1 MPPSSY
7 VENKN
12 VPLNIGTLEPAQQ
25 GYNNKKPGQPGEP
38 ATLIDLKV
46 YADATKKPNPL
57 AAKQGQLPLQPLM
70 LSSPYFPPQF
80 QTYLSNFM
88 KNFYTPFIYK
98 DYNINIGGPNAD
110 HYQASMLYE
119 DALPSTD
126 IYLSYKSL
134 RERNNLLDYVRS
146 TFIMKTEGEY
156 IDWAGGKSS
165 LNSRLKLIKLSPY
178 GVNIFSNNPY
188 TSLPEDLLLYTSC
201 YPIQYDKEQGNSQ
214 CQKNSV
220 GMNVRIYKLTINSL
234 FVKFPETKHNNEFIK
249 DKKIP
254 SYADIDSIFGTP
266 EQYNIWRDFQYYE
279 FIRNSINR
287 KLISPNFIQSY
298 CYFLNEDANMTFTKN
313 GKTNSMI
320 KPTHNKNDPN
330 ITTIILTE
338 SPTYSLLSWTSNNHQ
353 IEKNIKKQTFIGLKS
368 YDRWKTIIF
377 QMLSVFLVMHKYKFT
392 FEDMNIPNNFFIKEL
407 NLFGD
412 GGGNQFWIYKINNVE
427 FYVPCKGD
435 LLLIDHDY
443 HDFDGS
449 NEKFKIIGNMYSDYD
464 NKLCANK
471 IRENAINCINVKNFK
486 TAEKPNFSIVPP
498 PELIIK
504 LIDNINNLLQIKE
517 KDIYKYTYEDIIYYN
532 FGDYFNNRVGTMIR
546 DTEKSY
552 ILKHDIRPFNIG
564 ELVINEL
571 KYDTYE
577 IILFLGNKDKNFY
590 CATKENNEIIY
601 RDYNKDSI
609 YHYSNVEIIRPD
621 ILPGQP
627 SQNMDNIIETYTI

>member
-1 MPPSSY
+1 
-7 VENKN
+7 
-12 VPLNIGTLEPAQQ
+12 
-25 GYNNKKPGQPGEP
+25 
-38 ATLIDLKV
+38 
-46 YADATKKPNPL
+46 
-57 AAKQGQLPLQPLM
+57 
-70 LSSPYFPPQF
+70 
-80 QTYLSNFM
+80 M

-98 DYNINIGGPNAD
+98 DYNINIGGPNTD
-110 HYQASMLYE
+110 HYQASILYE
-119 DALPSTD
+119 DALPSAE
-126 IYLSYKSL
+126 IFLSYKSL
-134 RERNNLLDYVRS
+134 KERNNLLDYVRS

-165 LNSRLKLIKLSPY
+165 LNSRLKLIQLSPY

-201 YPIQYDKEQGNSQ
+201 YPIQYDKAQGNSQ

-220 GMNVRIYKLTINSL
+220 GMNVRIYKLTTNSL
-234 FVKFPETKHNNEFIK
+234 LVKFPETKYKNFVIK
-249 DKKIP
+249 DKKIAT
-254 SYADIDSIFGTP
+254 YEDIASIFGTK
-266 EQYNIWRDFQYYE
+266 EQYNIWRDLDYYE
-279 FIRNSINR
+279 FIRNSINK

-313 GKTNSMI
+313 GKTNAMI
-320 KPTHNKNDPN
+320 KPTSNKENPN

-338 SPTYSLLSWTSNNHQ
+338 SPTYSLLSWTCNNSQ
-353 IEKNIKKQTFIGLKS
+353 MEKNVRKQTFIGYKS
-368 YDRWKTIIF
+368 HDRWKTIIF
-377 QMLSVFLVMHKYKFT
+377 QILSVFFVMDKYKFT

-412 GGGNQFWIYKINNVE
+412 GGGNQYWIYKINNVD

-449 NEKFKIIGNMYSDYD
+449 NKNFKIIGNMFSDYD
-464 NKLCANK
+464 DEECTKK
-471 IRENAINCINVKNFK
+471 VRENAIKCIDMNNFGYDKNVNSVK
-486 TAEKPNFSIVPP
+486 P
-498 PELIIK
+498 PESIQIL
-504 LIDNINNLLQIKE
+504 INNIHNLLIL
-517 KDIYKYTYEDIIYYN
+517 KDEHDDNKYKYTYQDIIYNN

-564 ELVINEL
+564 ELVINEI
-571 KYDTYE
+571 KYDMYE
-577 IILFLGNKDKNFY
+577 IVLFLGHIDENNFY
-590 CATKENNEIIY
+590 CATKENDEIVY
-601 RDYNKDSI
+601 REYNKDSI
-609 YHYSNVEIIRPD
+609 YHYSTVEIIRPD